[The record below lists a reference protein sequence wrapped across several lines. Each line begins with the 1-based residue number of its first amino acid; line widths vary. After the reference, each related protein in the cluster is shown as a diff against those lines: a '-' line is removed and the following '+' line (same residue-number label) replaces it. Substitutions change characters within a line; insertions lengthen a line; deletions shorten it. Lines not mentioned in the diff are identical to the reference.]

1 MKIEHKIVLGSKS
14 PRRIELIQQI
24 CQQVEVRTQD
34 VEEVYPESLMGEEV
48 PVYLSNLKAEVLLS
62 TLAENELLL
71 TADTVVVL
79 NHQILGKPVDRADA
93 IAILS
98 QLSGNKHV
106 VVSGCTLQS
115 KTKKIQFSETTEVY
129 FKPLK
134 LEDITYYVDTFQPF
148 DKAGAYGIQEWIGM
162 IGIERIN
169 GCYYNVMGLPIA
181 RLFQELQNF

>member
-14 PRRIELIQQI
+14 PRRIELLQQI
-24 CQQVEVRTQD
+24 CQNIEVRIQD
-34 VEEVYPESLMGEEV
+34 VEEVYPENLIGEEV
-48 PVYLSNLKAEVLLS
+48 PVYLSDLKASALVASLGVD
-62 TLAENELLL
+62 ELLL

-79 NHQILGKPVDRADA
+79 NHQILGKPLDRDDA

-115 KTKKIQFSETTEVY
+115 KTKKVQFSETTEVY

-134 LEDITYYVDTFQPF
+134 MDDISYYVDTFKPF

-169 GCYYNVMGLPIA
+169 GCYYNVMGLPVA